1 MGEDATSLASSG
13 PPATLEAFRFPV
25 LSASGARE
33 LGLRRS
39 RFLILAALEKSER
52 WGRVL
57 TLRTGS
63 RIPKPLCEARISWEI
78 LVKIQISGPLSDT
91 LMHYISHELKN
102 SHFNK
107 LSWAYDSGL
116 GLAGDSGLGLPF

>member
-1 MGEDATSLASSG
+1 MASSG
-13 PPATLEAFRFPV
+13 PPVTLEAFRFPV

-33 LGLRRS
+33 LGWD
-39 RFLILAALEKSER
+39 LILAALEKSER
-52 WGRVL
+52 WGPLL
-57 TLRTGS
+57 TLKTGS

-78 LVKIQISGPLSDT
+78 LVKVQISGPLPDT

-116 GLAGDSGLGLPF
+116 GLAGDSGLGLPL